1 MDSIGAMLHR
11 ARDERG
17 LTLDEVAART
27 RINRKYLDAI
37 ERGDRESIP
46 GGFFYK
52 SFVRQYAAVVCDKD
66 SGLAGDIEAILAEEQ
81 PAAPPEHDNQ
91 VLKAMTAKPP
101 QERAGRSRNISTATY
116 AILLILALAGSSG
129 LYMWWHWAQQA
140 HAAGET
146 PPAHRPEASSTPPQ
160 PQQTAPN
167 TPPVTQQSPPVPQAS
182 AAPPPSP
189 DAKIVLDI
197 AATEPTWFQVWSD
210 GKSVFS
216 GVLKSGESKTF
227 AAKDGARMK
236 VGNAGGIEVKFNGK
250 PIGAI
255 GTRGQIRTVVF
266 TPAGAEVVKAPPV
279 DEG

>member
-1 MDSIGAMLHR
+1 MDSIGEMLHR

-27 RINRKYLDAI
+27 RINRKYLAAI

-52 SFVRQYAAVVCDKD
+52 SFIRQYAAIVCDKD
-66 SGLAGDIEAILAEEQ
+66 SGLADDIEAILAAEG
-81 PAAPPEHDNQ
+81 PAAPHEP
-91 VLKAMTAKPP
+91 VLKTMAAKPP
-101 QERAGRSRNISTATY
+101 LERPGRSRNISAATY
-116 AILLILALAGSSG
+116 AIFLILALAGSSG

-146 PPAHRPEASSTPPQ
+146 PPAQRPEQASSTPPQ

-167 TPPVTQQSPPVPQAS
+167 TPPATQQSPPIPQAS
-182 AAPPPSP
+182 TAQPPSP
-189 DAKIVLDI
+189 DSKIVLDI

-216 GVLKSGESKTF
+216 GVLNSGESKTF

-279 DEG
+279 VDEG